1 MPVAVSIPDLG
12 DSVADAT
19 VSRWLKF
26 PGDVVEEGEPL
37 VEVSTDKVDT
47 EISAP
52 ASGRLSEITAQEG
65 DVLPIGAE
73 IAIIVEHD
81 FAASG
86 VGSELEAA
94 SATPVAP
101 APSERAENSNIVAP
115 VITESASAVSAR
127 PYVTPLVR
135 RLATDLGIDL
145 AELKG
150 SGIGNRIRKS
160 DVLAAAAVAEATT
173 DSAVPSDI
181 QASETGSPNTYLS
194 PLVSLKVAQGNL
206 DVSTLLGSGHK
217 YRIRLSDVSQGGDQ
231 PGIGTERADRTEKLT
246 RLRSTIAARM
256 VESLQTS
263 AQLTTVV
270 EVDVTEVNHLRQ
282 QYGPAF
288 AAVHGVK
295 LTFTGFFLKAVIDT
309 LPAFPALN
317 ASIDTT
323 DGTVTYHGG
332 IHLSLA
338 VDTERGLYAPVIRNA
353 DSADIVRLAAA
364 TADLAERARAN
375 TLTAD
380 DLTGGTFT
388 VTNTGSRGALFD
400 TPIINQPQV
409 AILGTGT
416 VVSRAT
422 VIRNVTGTETVDI
435 RSMAYFSLTYDHR
448 LIDGADAARFLT
460 AVKARIEGADFS
472 AELRQA
478 TGPRA

>member
-12 DSVADAT
+12 DGVADAT

-26 PGDVVEEGEPL
+26 PGDVVDEGEPL

-65 DVLPIGAE
+65 TVLPIGAE
-73 IAIIVEHD
+73 IAVILEHD
-81 FAASG
+81 ATSG
-86 VGSELEAA
+86 EVGSELKPAA
-94 SATPVAP
+94 AAPVAP
-101 APSERAENSNIVAP
+101 APTEHASDSDTVAP
-115 VITESASAVSAR
+115 GVAESATAISAR

-135 RLATDLGIDL
+135 RLAADLGIDL

-160 DVLAAAAVAEATT
+160 DVLAAATVADAAT
-173 DSAVPSDI
+173 PGDI
-181 QASETGSPNTYLS
+181 QAPKMVSPNPYLS
-194 PLVSLKVAQGNL
+194 PLVNLKVVQRNL
-206 DVSTLLGSGHK
+206 DVSTLTGSGHNQ
-217 YRIRLSDVSQGGDQ
+217 RIRLSDLSEGRDQ
-231 PGIGTERADRTEKLT
+231 PGRNTRRSDRTEKLT
-246 RLRSTIAARM
+246 RLRKTIAARM

-288 AAVHGVK
+288 AAEHGVK
-295 LTFTGFFLKAVIDT
+295 LTFTSFFLKAVIDI
-309 LPAFPALN
+309 LPQFPALN
-317 ASIDTT
+317 ASIDTSE
-323 DGTVTYHGG
+323 GTVTYYGG
-332 IHLSLA
+332 IHLNLA

-353 DSADIVRLAAA
+353 DSADITRLAVA
-364 TADLAERARAN
+364 TAELAKRARAN
-375 TLTAD
+375 SLTND

-416 VVSRAT
+416 VGARAT
-422 VIRNVTGTETVDI
+422 VVRDVTGTETVDV

-448 LIDGADAARFLT
+448 LIDGAEAARFLT
-460 AVKARIEGADFS
+460 AVKARIEGADFAS
-472 AELRQA
+472 ELRQA
-478 TGPRA
+478 TGPTD